1 MELSKLRRGELI
13 AAVGGIV
20 LLITLFFLD
29 WYAVDV
35 NISTPFGDIG
45 GGAEFGA
52 WDGQG
57 FTGTIANLVILAA
70 AIAAVGLAVVTATSR
85 TVALPVAASALTAG
99 LGIGAVVMVVLR
111 MLFQP
116 GENEFI
122 ELRFGIW
129 LALISSAVIAYGG
142 WEAMKE
148 EGTSFE
154 DARDQ
159 LRSRTQTGDGAPAS
173 DRPAPTEASAPPAE
187 PPAAPTSAAP
197 PEGAP
202 GGPPEEERSTPPP
215 SPPVP

>member
-13 AAVGGIV
+13 AAIGGIV

-35 NISTPFGDIG
+35 NIGTPFGDIG

-70 AIAAVGLAVVTATSR
+70 AIAAVGLAVITATSR

-129 LALISSAVIAYGG
+129 LALISAAMIAYGG
-142 WEAMKE
+142 WDAMRE

-159 LRSRTQTGDGAPAS
+159 LRTRTQAGDGGAAS
-173 DRPAPTEASAPPAE
+173 DGPAATEGTA
-187 PPAAPTSAAP
+187 PPAAPSATAP
-197 PEGAP
+197 AEGGP
-202 GGPPEEERSTPPP
+202 GGPPEEERSKPPP
-215 SPPVP
+215 PHPAP

>member
-13 AAVGGIV
+13 AAIGGIV

-70 AIAAVGLAVVTATSR
+70 AIAAVGLAIVTATSR
-85 TVALPVAASALTAG
+85 TVALPVAASALTAA

-142 WEAMKE
+142 WESMKE

-154 DARDQ
+154 EARDQ
-159 LRSRTQTGDGAPAS
+159 LRARTQDGDDAPASGGAPA
-173 DRPAPTEASAPPAE
+173 TEATAPPA
-187 PPAAPTSAAP
+187 PPAAAAP
-197 PEGAP
+197 AEGAP
-202 GGPPEEERSTPPP
+202 GGPPEEPRSQPPP
-215 SPPVP
+215 APPAP

>member
-13 AAVGGIV
+13 AAIGGIV

-70 AIAAVGLAVVTATSR
+70 AIAAVGLAIVTATSR

-99 LGIGAVVMVVLR
+99 LGIGAVVMVALR

-159 LRSRTQTGDGAPAS
+159 LRTRTQGGD
-173 DRPAPTEASAPPAE
+173 TAPPSGGVAAADTSA
-187 PPAAPTSAAP
+187 PPAAPTPPPAADA
-197 PEGAP
+197 AP
-202 GGPPEEERSTPPP
+202 GGPPEQERSQPPP
-215 SPPVP
+215 PPPGA

>member
-13 AAVGGIV
+13 AAIGGIV

-70 AIAAVGLAVVTATSR
+70 GIAAVGLAIVTATSR
-85 TVALPVAASALTAG
+85 TVALPVAASALTAA

-154 DARDQ
+154 EARDQ
-159 LRSRTQTGDGAPAS
+159 LRARTQAGDDAPASGGAPAT
-173 DRPAPTEASAPPAE
+173 DATAPPA
-187 PPAAPTSAAP
+187 PPAAAAP
-197 PEGAP
+197 AEGAP
-202 GGPPEEERSTPPP
+202 GGPPEEPRSQPPP
-215 SPPVP
+215 APPAP

>member
-1 MELSKLRRGELI
+1 MDLSKLRRGELI

-70 AIAAVGLAVVTATSR
+70 GLAAVGLAVVTATSR
-85 TVALPVAASALTAG
+85 TVSLPVAASALTAG
-99 LGIGAVVMVVLR
+99 LGIAAVVMVLLR

-142 WEAMKE
+142 WEAMRE

-154 DARDQ
+154 EARDR
-159 LRSRTQTGDGAPAS
+159 LRDRMQSGAPGDPSA
-173 DRPAPTEASAPPAE
+173 AAPPAPPPDA
-187 PPAAPTSAAP
+187 PPAREPSHP
-197 PEGAP
+197 P
-202 GGPPEEERSTPPP
+202 PPPPP
-215 SPPVP
+215 SP

>member
-13 AAVGGIV
+13 AAIGGIV
-20 LLITLFFLD
+20 LLITLFVLD

-70 AIAAVGLAVVTATSR
+70 AIAAVGLAVITATSR

-129 LALISSAVIAYGG
+129 LALVSAAVIAYGG

-159 LRSRTQTGDGAPAS
+159 LRTRTEAGDGGPAGGGPAATEGTAPPPAPSATAPA
-173 DRPAPTEASAPPAE
+173 
-187 PPAAPTSAAP
+187 
-197 PEGAP
+197 EGGP
-202 GGPPEEERSTPPP
+202 GGPPEEERSKPPP
-215 SPPVP
+215 PHPAP